1 MPTYEFECKNC
12 QKNFTLKMK
21 IAELE
26 KKKVTCPECDSNKVK
41 KRLTA
46 FQTKTSSKS

>member
-12 QKNFTLKMK
+12 RKNFTLKMK
-21 IAELE
+21 IAEHE
-26 KKKVTCPECDSNKVK
+26 KKKFVCPECDSNKVK
-41 KRLTA
+41 KKLTA